1 MSAID
6 DYKEKEKYVKYLQEN
21 KDVFLNMD
29 KWRIEKAK
37 LSSSNGCLG
46 IAIIWQCSATNDA
59 ILLTEAIQNIIKN
72 NFTNLVES
80 AIASTKGMLNQLK
93 QAAEDEAIAFL
104 NGE

>member
-37 LSSSNGCLG
+37 LSSSL
-46 IAIIWQCSATNDA
+46 
-59 ILLTEAIQNIIKN
+59 
-72 NFTNLVES
+72 
-80 AIASTKGMLNQLK
+80 KG
-93 QAAEDEAIAFL
+93 DF
-104 NGE
+104 